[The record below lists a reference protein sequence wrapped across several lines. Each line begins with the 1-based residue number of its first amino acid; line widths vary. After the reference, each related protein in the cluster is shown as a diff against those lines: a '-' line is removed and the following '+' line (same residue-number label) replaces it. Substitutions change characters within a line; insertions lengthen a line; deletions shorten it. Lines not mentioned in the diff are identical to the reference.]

1 MHPPLTGISD
11 LHRPIFHR
19 LQRCYSREVIPE
31 HAEVANAVG
40 AIISRIVETVEID
53 AHPVYNVTGID
64 RYEVRSSAGT
74 APSIVRNPLYN
85 TQ

>member
-1 MHPPLTGISD
+1 M
-11 LHRPIFHR
+11 
-19 LQRCYSREVIPE
+19 QRCYSRGGIPE

-64 RYEVRSSAGT
+64 RYEV
-74 APSIVRNPLYN
+74 
-85 TQ
+85 